1 MRNLEANTQDSR
13 ISHKWL
19 CFLAVAL
26 GTFVAYSD
34 SSMINIA
41 LPSLAGHF
49 QVDMSVIEAII
60 TFYLLMLTGLVVIF
74 GRVADMYGRKKLY
87 ITGFA
92 IFTIAS
98 SLCGITPTLWLL
110 ILFRAGQGV
119 GAALLLAN
127 GAAIVTAVFPSA
139 ERGKALGT
147 LGSVIA
153 FAVIAG
159 PLIAGFLAD
168 HVGWRAVFYVNLPIG
183 VGGLILAARV
193 LPKKSV
199 EVNKERFDVAGAVS
213 FVAFLTAFLLALKV
227 LSRPDF
233 QPAVFTALAAAALF
247 LGGLFI
253 VIESRIEHPL
263 VDLTLF
269 HRRLFSAAVASSFLS
284 FWALSAVTFLLPFY
298 LERVLR
304 LSPTQSGYLLAPIAA
319 MLVFSAPL
327 GGRLT
332 DRFGTRAIC
341 TIGATINAL
350 ALLSL
355 STLGP
360 DTSQFG
366 VVLRMIPLGVGSG
379 LFQPPNNSSIMGA
392 VPNNRLGIASG
403 MISAIKNFGSMSGVA
418 VTSLLF
424 RALQSGA
431 FERMRAE
438 GGATAIVQRQAF
450 VHGVRVV
457 FLISAAIGSVAVITS
472 FVRGENAIKQE
483 SPAAAKL

>member
-1 MRNLEANTQDSR
+1 MKANNEDGRSP
-13 ISHKWL
+13 HKWL

-41 LPSLAGHF
+41 LPRLAGHF
-49 QVDMSVIEAII
+49 AVDMSVIEAII

-87 ITGFA
+87 LLGFA
-92 IFTIAS
+92 VFTIAS
-98 SLCGITPTLWLL
+98 SLCGMAPTLWLI
-110 ILFRAGQGV
+110 ILFRSLQGV

-127 GAAIVTAVFPSA
+127 GTAIVTATFPSA
-139 ERGKALGT
+139 ERGKALGMI
-147 LGSVIA
+147 GSVIA

-159 PLIAGFLAD
+159 PLIAGVLAD
-168 HVGWRAVFYVNLPIG
+168 HIGWRAVFYVNLPIG

-193 LPKKSV
+193 LPDHRE
-199 EVNKERFDVAGAVS
+199 EVGKERFDVAGAVS
-213 FVAFLTAFLLALKV
+213 FVAFLTAVLLALKV
-227 LSRPDF
+227 LSRADF
-233 QPAVFTALAAAALF
+233 QPAVFAGLAAATVCF
-247 LGGLFI
+247 GVLFI

-269 HRRLFSAAVASSFLS
+269 QRRLFSAAAASSFLS
-284 FWALSAVTFLLPFY
+284 FWAMSAVTFLLPFY
-298 LERVLR
+298 LVRVLR
-304 LSPTQSGYLLAPIAA
+304 LSSTQSGYLLAPIAA

-327 GGRLT
+327 GGRLA
-332 DRFGTRAIC
+332 DKFGTRAIC
-341 TIGATINAL
+341 TIGATINCL
-350 ALLSL
+350 GLLYL
-355 STLGP
+355 STLDL

-366 VVLRMIPLGVGSG
+366 VVMRMIPLGIGSG

-403 MISAIKNFGSMSGVA
+403 MISAIKNFGAMSGVA

-424 RALQSGA
+424 EAFRSGA
-431 FERMRAE
+431 LERMKTDAAAE
-438 GGATAIVQRQAF
+438 IVERQAF
-450 VHGVRVV
+450 VFGVRAV

-472 FVRGENAIKQE
+472 FVRGETAIEQE